1 MNIQK
6 LINSANDIELNDT
19 YILNILNNSL
29 YKNIQNKQKKE
40 EKKTIIN
47 KRNLDP
53 FFYPSKNH
61 SNSLFWCWYIF
72 HNGINN
78 YYANNNNIFQTEQNE
93 KISYIDVI
101 RKHKN
106 RLKEIKVKR
115 AAIENDIVHE
125 LKTSFNSI
133 LTLTTIF
140 NYNFVFF
147 SDKLY
152 FERIINGKFKTC
164 IIKKNKDKYGV
175 WCSDEDCDLFKLKKG
190 KFYVENFKKPLK
202 NITHY
207 KKKELEEIF
216 NKLGLKI
223 ETNKKITK
231 KILYAAI
238 QQYII

>member
-1 MNIQK
+1 M
-6 LINSANDIELNDT
+6 SE
-19 YILNILNNSL
+19 
-29 YKNIQNKQKKE
+29 
-40 EKKTIIN
+40 
-47 KRNLDP
+47 
-53 FFYPSKNH
+53 
-61 SNSLFWCWYIF
+61 
-72 HNGINN
+72 
-78 YYANNNNIFQTEQNE
+78 YYANSNNIFQIEQSE

-115 AAIENDIVHE
+115 SAIENDIVHE

-164 IIKKNKDKYGV
+164 IIKKTKDKYGI
-175 WCSDEDCDLFKLKKG
+175 WCSNENCDLYKIKKG

-207 KKKELEEIF
+207 KKNQLEEIF

-231 KILYAAI
+231 KMLYAAI